1 MPSAHLIVQLF
12 SGSCRSARFLVLVPL
27 AVCLFLLLISENFG
41 EIWSSELVSN
51 SIPNVFDSKLQVQ
64 QVFQIYF
71 ERKGNTLSPITTMT
85 FVGTN
90 DILLLDKNNG
100 TVKRIVNGVLL
111 KEPLLDVNVA
121 NKRERGML
129 GIESTT
135 YSTNGTKSD
144 PTTHVYLYYT
154 ESKRSDGTD
163 VCQKTYYCKA
173 ETYPIGNHLY
183 SYELKDNKL
192 LNPKLLLQL
201 PAWPAPTHNGG
212 VIRIGPDNNLYLTIG
227 DLVGSANESS
237 RTKAQNYENGKLPDG
252 RAGILRVT
260 PEGKPVSEVLLGDA
274 FPLNMYYAYGIRNS
288 FGIDFDPITGNLW
301 DTENGPDYGDEIN
314 LVEPGFNSGW
324 SKIQGVWKP
333 MYDIQRGGDLIAGKE
348 LLNPDSSHLV
358 NFDGN
363 GKYSHPE
370 FVWNQTV
377 SPTAI
382 KFLESKNYGIEYEN
396 DLFVADGNNGYIY
409 HFDLTGD
416 RTALLLNGPLRDRVA
431 NSSQELEDIIFAE
444 NFGVITDMDL
454 GPDGYLYILSHDKN
468 NVGIF
473 RIVPAN
479 DNSTVT

>member
-1 MPSAHLIVQLF
+1 MILESGRLVRLVIIVFFALSLTFVLI
-12 SGSCRSARFLVLVPL
+12 C
-27 AVCLFLLLISENFG
+27 ENFE
-41 EIWSSELVSN
+41 EIKASELVSN
-51 SIPNVFDSKLQVQ
+51 SLPNVSDSSLKVQ
-64 QVFQIYF
+64 TVFQKNF
-71 ERKGNTLSPITTMT
+71 ERKGNTLSPISTMT
-85 FVGTN
+85 FLGTN

-100 TVKRIVNGVLL
+100 TVNRIVNGVLL

-129 GIESTT
+129 GIESSSHARNGSLKDSVT
-135 YSTNGTKSD
+135 Y
-144 PTTHVYLYYT
+144 VYLYYT
-154 ESKRSDGTD
+154 ESEARDGTD
-163 VCQKTYYCKA
+163 VCQETYYCKPG
-173 ETYPIGNHLY
+173 TYPIGNHLY

-212 VIRIGPDNNLYLTIG
+212 VIRIGPDNNLYLTVG
-227 DLVGSANESS
+227 DLVGSSNESS
-237 RTKAQNYENGKLPDG
+237 RTKAQNYENGAEPDG

-288 FGIDFDPITGNLW
+288 FGIDFDPVTGNLW

-333 MYDIQRGGDLIAGKE
+333 MYDVQRGGDLKAGKE
-348 LLNPDSSHLV
+348 LLNLDNHSLV
-358 NFDGN
+358 NFDGK

-370 FVWNQTV
+370 FIWNRTA

-382 KFLESKNYGIEYEN
+382 KFLESSNYGKEYEN
-396 DLFVADGNNGYIY
+396 DLFVADGNNGYLY
-409 HFDLTGD
+409 HFDLNHD
-416 RTALLLNGPLRDRVA
+416 RTALLLKGSLKDGVA
-431 NSSQELEDIIFAE
+431 NSTQELEDVVFAE
-444 NFGVITDMDL
+444 NFGVITDMDI
-454 GPDGYLYILSHDKN
+454 GPDGYLYVLSHNKN

-473 RIVPAN
+473 RIVATN
-479 DNSTVT
+479 